1 MGFYFLGYKY
11 ILGTLYV
18 PHTRHHSHLKGLTKH
33 IWRNFLEKVAQKESA
48 RQYIIGNYNYDSS
61 WSDSFETICS
71 EKERGMMR
79 ETERETERE
88 RQRERETVLFY
99 AVWCGDTV
107 TVMSPLA
114 GGDSG
119 PGQPTR

>member
-71 EKERGMMR
+71 EKQRGMMR
-79 ETERETERE
+79 ETQ
-88 RQRERETVLFY
+88 RQRERERERERERQCCSTQ
-99 AVWCGDTV
+99 CGVV
-107 TVMSPLA
+107 TL
-114 GGDSG
+114 
-119 PGQPTR
+119 